1 MEVVFSAKM
10 LDASKWPI
18 FSILEQ
24 GDLEKIKKICVF
36 GSSGNEAI
44 YITNDDEVYAIGSN
58 CSSCLGLGKL
68 PNNEPCMYLVKKK
81 VKLFISNF
89 GIWITSVNFA

>member
-1 MEVVFSAKM
+1 MDVVFSAKM

-68 PNNEPCMYLVKKK
+68 PNIHQWTMHVPVYGKFKK
-81 VKLFISNF
+81 VKAIYKQFWCF
-89 GIWITSVNFA
+89 DY

>member
-1 MEVVFSAKM
+1 M
-10 LDASKWPI
+10 
-18 FSILEQ
+18 
-24 GDLEKIKKICVF
+24 F

-89 GIWITSVNFA
+89 NIMITSVKFA

>member
-1 MEVVFSAKM
+1 M
-10 LDASKWPI
+10 
-18 FSILEQ
+18 
-24 GDLEKIKKICVF
+24 F

-68 PNNEPCMYLVKKK
+68 PNNEPCMYLVKK

>member
-1 MEVVFSAKM
+1 M
-10 LDASKWPI
+10 
-18 FSILEQ
+18 
-24 GDLEKIKKICVF
+24 F

-68 PNNEPCMYLVKKK
+68 PNNEPCMYQVKK

>member
-1 MEVVFSAKM
+1 M
-10 LDASKWPI
+10 
-18 FSILEQ
+18 
-24 GDLEKIKKICVF
+24 F

-44 YITNDDEVYAIGSN
+44 YITNDDEVFAIGSN

-81 VKLFISNF
+81 
-89 GIWITSVNFA
+89 